1 MPEMEINPWNLLA
14 GLVWN
19 VLVQPAL
26 TLSNTVPLR
35 LPLDIVLA

>member
-1 MPEMEINPWNLLA
+1 MEVNPWKLLA

-19 VLVQPAL
+19 VLARRAL
-26 TLSNTVPLR
+26 TLSNAVPLQ